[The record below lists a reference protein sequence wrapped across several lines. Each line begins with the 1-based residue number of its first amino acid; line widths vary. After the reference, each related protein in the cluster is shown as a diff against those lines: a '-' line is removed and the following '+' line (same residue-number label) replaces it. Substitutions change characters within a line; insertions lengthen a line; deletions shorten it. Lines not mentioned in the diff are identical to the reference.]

1 MPRIEEYK
9 KTINWLAWLIS
20 IMLILLI
27 AGTIHTFTSFDKRA
41 EQVRSDYRDMQERLD
56 DMITEVRGMNDGN

>member
-1 MPRIEEYK
+1 MPRIEEYRR
-9 KTINWLAWLIS
+9 TINWLAWLVS

-27 AGTIHTFTSFDKRA
+27 AGTIYTFTSFDKRA

-56 DMITEVRGMNDGN
+56 DMIEEVKEMKP